1 MKTRALVASLAA
13 AGVIGTGVA
22 AYRGQIEA
30 PMSQA
35 HANPFTAAGVATPA
49 ANPGATTLPL
59 NGFTE
64 IVKKAGPAVVNI
76 SVNATRKASAEM
88 PQIPEEFREFFRGF
102 GGKNMPN
109 FPNMPRGDTPM
120 RGLGSGF
127 IVSPDGYILTN
138 AHVVEGADTVNVRLT
153 DRREFRAKVVGSDK
167 QTDIA
172 VLKIDAKSLPTVRL
186 GKSADANVGEWVV
199 AIGSP
204 YGFDNTVTAGIV
216 SAKSRSLPDANYTP
230 FIQTDVAVNPGNS
243 GGPLFNLAGEVIGI
257 NSQIYSRSGG
267 FQGISFAIPIEVALN
282 VKDQL
287 IKTGKVSRGRLGVT
301 VQEVN
306 ATFAEAFNLD
316 RPRGALVSSVDAKGP
331 AEKAGLQV
339 NDIILS
345 YNGQP
350 IERSSDLPVLVAN
363 TTPGKTATIQVW
375 RKGGEKTLTVGTY
388 EGKAAKD
395 DDDDE
400 TASNERGAVGGK
412 LGLAVR
418 PLTPEEKREAKGR
431 TGLVVEDVG
440 GAAARAG
447 IQPGDLVISFNGA
460 PVKTV
465 DELRQ
470 QVSKAGKRVAI
481 LILREGQ
488 QLFVP
493 VELG

>member
-1 MKTRALVASLAA
+1 
-13 AGVIGTGVA
+13 
-22 AYRGQIEA
+22 
-30 PMSQA
+30 MSQA
-35 HANPFTAAGVATPA
+35 HASPFTAAGVATSA
-49 ANPGATTLPL
+49 ANPAATTLPL

-127 IVSPDGYILTN
+127 IVSNDGYILTN
-138 AHVVEGADTVNVRLT
+138 AHVVDGADTVTVRLT

-186 GKSADANVGEWVV
+186 GKSAEANVGEWVV

-243 GGPLFNLAGEVIGI
+243 GGPLFNLSGEVIGI

-287 IKTGKVSRGRLGVT
+287 IKTGKVTRGRLGVT

-316 RPRGALVSSVDAKGP
+316 RPRGALVSSVDASGP

-363 TTPGKTATIQVW
+363 TAPGKTATIQVW
-375 RKGGEKTLTVGTY
+375 RKGGEKTLNVSTY
-388 EGKAAKD
+388 EGKATNED
-395 DDDDE
+395 DDL
-400 TASNERGAVGGK
+400 ASNDRGPVGGK

-447 IQPGDLVISFNGA
+447 IQAGDLVISFNGTA
-460 PVKTV
+460 VKTV
-465 DELRQ
+465 DELKQ

-481 LILREGQ
+481 LIMREGQ

>member
-1 MKTRALVASLAA
+1 MKSRALVASLVA

-22 AYRGQIEA
+22 AYHGQLQA
-30 PMSQA
+30 PISQA
-35 HANPFTAAGVATPA
+35 QASPFTAAGVATPA
-49 ANPGATTLPL
+49 ANPNATMLPL

-138 AHVVEGADTVNVRLT
+138 AHVVEGADTVTVRLT

-287 IKTGKVSRGRLGVT
+287 VTHGKVTRGRLGVT

-306 ATFAEAFNLD
+306 ATFAEAFKLD
-316 RPRGALVSSVDAKGP
+316 RPHGALVSSVDNGSP

-345 YNGQP
+345 FNGQP
-350 IERSSDLPVLVAN
+350 IERSADLPMLVAN
-363 TTPGKTATIQVW
+363 TPPGKSSSVQIW
-375 RKGGEKTLTVGTY
+375 RNGSAKTLNVATY

-395 DDDDE
+395 DDDDM
-400 TASNERGAVGGK
+400 ASGGGAAGGK

-418 PLTPEEKREAKGR
+418 PLTPEEKRENKGR
-431 TGLVVEDVG
+431 PGLLVEDVA

-447 IQPGDLVISFNGA
+447 IQQGDLVLSFNGT
-460 PVKTV
+460 PVKTI
-465 DELRQ
+465 DELKRE
-470 QVSKAGKRVAI
+470 VAKSGKRAAI
-481 LILREGQ
+481 LIQREGQ

>member
-1 MKTRALVASLAA
+1 MKSKALVASLVA
-13 AGVIGTGVA
+13 AGVIGAGVA
-22 AYRGQIEA
+22 AYQGQIEA

-35 HANPFTAAGVATPA
+35 HASPFTAAGVATSA
-49 ANPGATTLPL
+49 ANPAATTLPL

-127 IVSPDGYILTN
+127 IVSNDGYILTN
-138 AHVVEGADTVNVRLT
+138 AHVVDGADTVTVRLT

-186 GKSADANVGEWVV
+186 GKSAEANVGEWVV

-243 GGPLFNLAGEVIGI
+243 GGPLFNLSGEVIGI

-287 IKTGKVSRGRLGVT
+287 IKTGKVTRGRLGVT

-316 RPRGALVSSVDAKGP
+316 RPRGALVSSVDASGP

-363 TTPGKTATIQVW
+363 TAPGKTATIQVW
-375 RKGGEKTLTVGTY
+375 RKGGEKTLNVSTY
-388 EGKAAKD
+388 EGKATNED
-395 DDDDE
+395 DDL
-400 TASNERGAVGGK
+400 ASNDRGPVGGK

-447 IQPGDLVISFNGA
+447 IQAGDLVISFNGTA
-460 PVKTV
+460 VKTV
-465 DELRQ
+465 DELKQ

-481 LILREGQ
+481 LIMREGQ